1 MREAIY
7 IYIGRTVSA
16 GPAFRVPRRFAM
28 PSTVTCLFGRK
39 KSGGSGAEEDKR
51 TLMRTDC
58 SCDSGLNVR
67 GGSDLTLDVRCCG
80 GDGVWGGRKR
90 GLGEGY
96 DNWSCSASVQALAE
110 SAPPAVVA
118 VRQPEIPPSTLLFF
132 PLASLVNVT

>member
-1 MREAIY
+1 M
-7 IYIGRTVSA
+7 SA

-39 KSGGSGAEEDKR
+39 KSGGSGVEEDKT
-51 TLMRTDC
+51 TLVRTDC

-67 GGSDLTLDVRCCG
+67 GGSDLMLDVRCCCNG
-80 GDGVWGGRKR
+80 GHSVWGGWKR

-96 DNWSCSASVQALAE
+96 DNWSCSTSVQALAD